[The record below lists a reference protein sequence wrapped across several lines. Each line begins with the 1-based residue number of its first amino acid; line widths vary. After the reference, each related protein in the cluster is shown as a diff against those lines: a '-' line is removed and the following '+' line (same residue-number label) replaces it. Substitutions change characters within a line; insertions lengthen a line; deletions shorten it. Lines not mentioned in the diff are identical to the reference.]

1 MTRFVHTLTLAG
13 AALLIACG
21 GGDDD
26 AADAGNGNGDAGVVE
41 LGDPCPLDDKV
52 GLFEIAS
59 RELYA
64 AVTGQVAT
72 GVIPSTI
79 LFPEGT
85 EAGCTLLRKINPFC
99 DPPCQPGEVCTQ
111 AMECVPYPENES
123 IGTVTISGLLQD
135 VELEPNA
142 VNSYQ
147 DTSIPN
153 PPFDADSLITLTA
166 SGGTIEGFTMHGYG
180 VTPINVTDE
189 SWVIYEDEPLTI
201 NWEANE
207 DQGRIWAT
215 FNVDQ
220 HGNSPV
226 TMFCDLEDT
235 GTADIPAQLLSDLLN
250 LGLSGVASAHVYRRT
265 VDSVQVAEGCVELNV
280 LSHTQVGLEVDGFT
294 PEPFP

>member
-1 MTRFVHTLTLAG
+1 MKTALIAC
-13 AALLIACG
+13 AALVIGCG

-26 AADAGNGNGDAGVVE
+26 AADAGNGNGDAGVIE

-52 GLFEIAS
+52 GVFEIAQ

-85 EAGCTLLRKINPFC
+85 EGGCTLLRKINPFC
-99 DPPCQPGEVCTQ
+99 DPPCQPGQVCSQ
-111 AMECVPYPENES
+111 AEQCVAYPENQS
-123 IGTVTISGLLQD
+123 IGTVTITGMLQD
-135 VELEPNA
+135 VEIEPNV

-153 PPFDADSLITLTA
+153 PPFDSDSLITLTA
-166 SGGTIEGFTMHGYG
+166 AGDTLEGFTLHGYG
-180 VTPINVTDE
+180 VTTIDVTDE
-189 SWVIYEDEPLTI
+189 SWTI
-201 NWEANE
+201 FE
-207 DQGRIWAT
+207 DQDLAISWTPSDDNGRIWAT

-235 GTADIPAQLLSDLLN
+235 GSADIPSALLASLLD
-250 LGLSGVASAHVYRRT
+250 LGLSGVASAHVFRRT
-265 VDSVQVAEGCVELNV
+265 VDSVQIAEGCVELDV
-280 LSHTQVGLEVDGFT
+280 LSHVQVGLEVDGFT